1 MRAAEC
7 CISLG
12 IIRVEIDGA
21 LKELARLVVII
32 ARCMRK
38 VISAAQHV
46 FVGRKLFGGFGE
58 DSFSLEAGELYRRR
72 ADDAPGD
79 VVLHGKDVIDLGVV
93 RFRPDVPPGCGLGQL
108 DTDANTISGTSDI
121 AFEQITRIE
130 EPPDLGRRG
139 LRVFEWKA
147 RRFGDDEQ
155 VRETA
160 ERRNDVLVMPSLK

>member
-1 MRAAEC
+1 
-7 CISLG
+7 
-12 IIRVEIDGA
+12 
-21 LKELARLVVII
+21 
-32 ARCMRK
+32 MRK

-79 VVLHGKDVIDLGVV
+79 VVLHRKDVLAVGIVG
-93 RFRPDVPPGCGLGQL
+93 FGPDVNPGRGLGQFDIDP
-108 DTDANTISGTSDI
+108 DTIAGTPDA
-121 AFEQITRIE
+121 AFEQVARIE
-130 EPPDLGRRG
+130 KAPDLGRRG